1 MAVNLDFEIL
11 PQPDGRSCGPTCLH
25 AVYQYYGDDIALE
38 QVLREAPML
47 PDGGTL
53 AVLLACHALRRGYR
67 ATIYTYNLHVFD
79 PSWFNGRQVDLRA
92 RLEAQLKAKRE
103 DAQLR
108 ETTPSYLEFLELG
121 GQVRFQDLTR
131 ALIREHLTHSQPI
144 LTGLSATYLYREIRE
159 YGPRDEEDD
168 VRGLPAGHFVVLCGY
183 DRAARQVM
191 VADPLQDSP
200 LSRKRPVYPMHI
212 DRVLGAIFLGVLT
225 SDANLLLL
233 EPPASSHKG
242 SQA

>member
-1 MAVNLDFEIL
+1 MAVHLDFEIL

-25 AVYQYYGDDIALE
+25 AIYQYYGDEIPLD
-38 QVLREAPML
+38 QVVREAPML

-79 PSWFNGRQVDLRA
+79 PSWFNGTHVDLRA
-92 RLEAQLKAKRE
+92 RLKQQLDAKRR
-103 DAQLR
+103 DPGLR
-108 ETTPSYLEFLELG
+108 ETTTGYLDYLELG
-121 GQVRFQDLTR
+121 GQVRYEDLTR
-131 ALIREHLTHSQPI
+131 ALIRAHLTHGRPI
-144 LTGLSATYLYREIRE
+144 LTGLSATYLYREMRE
-159 YGPRDEEDD
+159 HGPRDEEDD

-191 VADPLQDSP
+191 VADPLQRTA
-200 LSRKRPVYPMHI
+200 LTRTRRVYPLHI

-225 SDANLLLL
+225 YDANLLLL
-233 EPPASSHKG
+233 EPPASLDRG
-242 SQA
+242 SRL